1 MNSGLQHKMLNYEV
15 TPPENTWNKIA
26 AALDESN
33 LADKFPGTLYNLEVT
48 PPVTSWNQ
56 ISASLNAE
64 NADQPTIA
72 NEPRKIF
79 STLRYAA
86 AAAIIGLIAFGS
98 IKFFIS
104 KSDGKEIVKNPVAVK
119 DSLIPAAQG
128 NIKQQDNNLPVPED
142 LRDEAAL
149 EESKH
154 TLARLDV
161 TETRRI
167 KQKILLEPVDI
178 MNEEASPEMV
188 QPSFASGEA
197 ISDMASRYIMLMTPE
212 GNIIRMSKKWSNL
225 LCCVSGEE
233 QDEDCK
239 DQLKIWR
246 EKIVNSSAAPSSGN
260 FMDILS
266 LVNSLQDK

>member
-33 LADKFPGTLYNLEVT
+33 LSDEFPDKLYNLEVN
-48 PPVTSWNQ
+48 PPVSAWDK
-56 ISASLNAE
+56 ISASLEAE
-64 NADQPTIA
+64 QPAIVK
-72 NEPRKIF
+72 ESRKILPIF
-79 STLRYAA
+79 RYAA

-98 IKFFIS
+98 IKFFTS
-104 KSDGKEIVKNPVAVK
+104 KNGENEIAKNSVLLK
-119 DSLIPAAQG
+119 DSVTSGTQE
-128 NIKQQDNNLPVPED
+128 NIKQPDNNLPIPEEA
-142 LRDEAAL
+142 RDEAAL
-149 EESKH
+149 EESKR
-154 TLARLDV
+154 TLAKLDM

-167 KQKILLEPVDI
+167 KQTVNRESGNII
-178 MNEEASPEMV
+178 NEIASSEMTA
-188 QPSFASGEA
+188 PSFALNET

>member
-1 MNSGLQHKMLNYEV
+1 MNSRLQHKLFNYEV

-33 LADKFPGTLYNLEVT
+33 LSEEFPDKLYNLEVK
-48 PPVTSWNQ
+48 PPFSAWNK
-56 ISASLNAE
+56 ISAALDAE
-64 NADQPTIA
+64 HPAIIK
-72 NEPRKIF
+72 EPRKIF
-79 STLRYAA
+79 PMLRYAA

-98 IKFFIS
+98 IKFFTGKKRENELANSTVIS
-104 KSDGKEIVKNPVAVK
+104 RDSVAAGT
-119 DSLIPAAQG
+119 PE
-128 NIKQQDNNLPVPED
+128 NIKQPDNNLLVPENV
-142 LRDEAAL
+142 RDEAAL
-149 EESKH
+149 EESKR
-154 TLARLDV
+154 TLAKLDN

-167 KQKILLEPVDI
+167 KQRVPRQSVDI
-178 MNEEASPEMV
+178 NIEEYPSYTESV
-188 QPSFASGEA
+188 EPSFASGEA
-197 ISDMASRYIMLMTPE
+197 INDMASRYIILMTPE

-239 DQLKIWR
+239 DQLKSWR
-246 EKIVNSSAAPSSGN
+246 EKIVHSSAAPSSGN

>member
-33 LADKFPGTLYNLEVT
+33 LSDEFPDKLYNLEVN
-48 PPVTSWNQ
+48 PPASAWNK
-56 ISASLNAE
+56 ISASLDAE
-64 NADQPTIA
+64 QPSLV
-72 NEPRKIF
+72 NESRKTFPI
-79 STLRYAA
+79 LRYAA
-86 AAAIIGLIAFGS
+86 AAAIVGLIAFGS
-98 IKFFIS
+98 IKFFTGKKGENEIA
-104 KSDGKEIVKNPVAVK
+104 KSSVLLK
-119 DSLIPAAQG
+119 DSVTTATQD
-128 NIKQQDNNLPVPED
+128 NIKQPDNNLPVPEQI
-142 LRDEAAL
+142 RDEAAL
-149 EESKH
+149 EESKR
-154 TLARLDV
+154 TLAKLDMI
-161 TETRRI
+161 ETGRI
-167 KQKILLEPVDI
+167 KQTVNRGSVDI
-178 MNEEASPEMV
+178 INEEYPSYTQTAE
-188 QPSFASGEA
+188 PSFASGEN
-197 ISDMASRYIMLMTPE
+197 ITDMASRYIMLMTPE